1 MKRVKCTMKLNKCLK
16 EGKPMEN
23 TNMRLE
29 RWLCVLAMQ
38 AEGLS
43 LDSSN
48 PYKTA
53 CANPSTP
60 LTVSGARIG
69 EPLEE
74 HAAASLVCRVSKGDC
89 KIEGENWHPR
99 RPLDHY
105 SKCVLALT
113 LITHTPSHSCTAAY
127 RDLKN
132 ARVSSCLPFLGH
144 PLEHCLNF
152 DITEFFNNT
161 LGFFG

>member
-1 MKRVKCTMKLNKCLK
+1 MLKGRQANGKHKCGAGEMAQS
-16 EGKPMEN
+16 
-23 TNMRLE
+23 
-29 RWLCVLAMQ
+29 VLAMQ

-60 LTVSGARIG
+60 LTRSGARIG
-69 EPLEE
+69 ESLEE

-105 SKCVLALT
+105 SKASVYLHL
-113 LITHTPSHSCTAAY
+113 HS
-127 RDLKN
+127 
-132 ARVSSCLPFLGH
+132 
-144 PLEHCLNF
+144 
-152 DITEFFNNT
+152 
-161 LGFFG
+161 